1 MATTSA
7 APKPP
12 PQLSLCIARWPPDCD
27 DDRVLVGAPR
37 MVDAGAPHDI
47 VAFVIEHEALR
58 GEVVIVPDVVAHLAE
73 GSESGAD
80 GRVFVGPRGATP
92 KCSYFNR
99 YWHQAL
105 EAAGVEVDPDVG
117 LHVHDLRHV
126 GNDLRSPGASLRD
139 LMAHMG
145 HSTQNAALVYQ
156 HVDVQRQREMAARLS
171 KAIERAVWPTSGPG
185 RSNAGR
191 KAKRSARSQGL

>member
-1 MATTSA
+1 MAKVSQNGCSITR
-7 APKPP
+7 
-12 PQLSLCIARWPPDCD
+12 LRL
-27 DDRVLVGAPR
+27 LPR
-37 MVDAGAPHDI
+37 TR
-47 VAFVIEHEALR
+47 L
-58 GEVVIVPDVVAHLAE
+58 
-73 GSESGAD
+73 D
-80 GRVFVGPRGATP
+80 GWV
-92 KCSYFNR
+92 
-99 YWHQAL
+99 
-105 EAAGVEVDPDVG
+105 VG

-171 KAIERAVWPTSGPG
+171 KAIEQAVWPTSGPG
-185 RSNAGR
+185 RSSAGR

>member
-1 MATTSA
+1 MAAFS
-7 APKPP
+7 
-12 PQLSLCIARWPPDCD
+12 SLRWSE
-27 DDRVLVGAPR
+27 L
-37 MVDAGAPHDI
+37 I
-47 VAFVIEHEALR
+47 ALR
-58 GEVVIVPDVVAHLAE
+58 RRQLDLERGLVTVKAKLAELGGQFETGLPKSKAGVRVVAIPMMIVPDVVAHLAE
-73 GSESGAD
+73 WSESGAN

-92 KCSYFNR
+92 KHSNFNR

-171 KAIERAVWPTSGPG
+171 KAIEQAVWPTSGPG
-185 RSNAGR
+185 RSSAGR